1 MSRITAL
8 AISVSILGGIA
19 TWLFLTVGSILIWAA
34 FLAWACFYHS
44 GGDEAAFKS
53 TAICN
58 VFGVLVASTTAL
70 IISTFPAGNVLGATV
85 WPSVMVTVSVA
96 IYILAAQI
104 PLLASIPG
112 TTYGY
117 AAAFAFLLQTP
128 EKFTPQAIGSL
139 SLNSSYVV
147 VSISMVI
154 GAMFAYASAKVADR
168 LVRGDKQGE
177 TQRQSG

>member
-1 MSRITAL
+1 MARITAL
-8 AISVSILGGIA
+8 AISVSLLGGIA

-34 FLAWACFYHS
+34 FLAWACFYHC

-53 TAICN
+53 TTICN

-70 IISTFPAGNVLGATV
+70 IISAVPGGNVLGQAV
-85 WPSVMVTVSVA
+85 WPSLMVTVSIA

-117 AAAFAFLLQTP
+117 AATFAFLLQTP
-128 EKFTPQAIGSL
+128 EKFTTQAIGSL
-139 SLNSSYVV
+139 SFASSYIV

-154 GAMFAYASAKVADR
+154 GAIFAYASAKVANR
-168 LVRGDKQGE
+168 LVGE
-177 TQRQSG
+177 ATAAT